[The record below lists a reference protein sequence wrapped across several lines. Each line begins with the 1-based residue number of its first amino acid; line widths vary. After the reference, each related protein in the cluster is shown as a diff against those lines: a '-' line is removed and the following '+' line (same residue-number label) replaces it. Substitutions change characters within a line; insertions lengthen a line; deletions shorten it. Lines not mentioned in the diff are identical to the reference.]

1 MQAWRT
7 SFFKCYCRKS
17 VRERRFRVNVA
28 PRRCPNWGTLRS
40 TLASLL
46 SLQTRWPPL
55 AFSLKIY
62 EHHRVAFTFGI
73 LPSAPSI
80 DSSCRLQGTDHVWD
94 LQGSRRMFCGKRFF
108 FGRPV
113 FWFRKS
119 SCFFSQK
126 RVSCDAMF
134 TSCFADW
141 RLSEPL
147 WNGVESPRHEVKNVI
162 VKRNCAFEFFR
173 QKCILHVLF
182 FVCCHV
188 CRVCV
193 GSLLQSSFFRA
204 HKSHFPKSETKIARK
219 S

>member
-1 MQAWRT
+1 
-7 SFFKCYCRKS
+7 
-17 VRERRFRVNVA
+17 
-28 PRRCPNWGTLRS
+28 
-40 TLASLL
+40 
-46 SLQTRWPPL
+46 
-55 AFSLKIY
+55 
-62 EHHRVAFTFGI
+62 
-73 LPSAPSI
+73 
-80 DSSCRLQGTDHVWD
+80 
-94 LQGSRRMFCGKRFF
+94 MFCGKRFF

-126 RVSCDAMF
+126 RVSRDAMF

-173 QKCILHVLF
+173 QKCTLHVFF

-193 GSLLQSSFFRA
+193 GSLLQSSFSVHTSLIFPSQKQKSLGRA
-204 HKSHFPKSETKIARK
+204 SLPDWKPSICHLVLRRKVILAGPLSRSVSFGPSRGSFDFSLSGSNFVQANSLTKINSLLIFGPNFFHLDLLNRAVPDDP
-219 S
+219 